1 MIRRDLTG
9 VSMTTQASKRTR
21 STRQICRALTVLF
34 FISTSHSPALAQD
47 KAAPQTQ
54 VVLLGTGTPLPDPE
68 RSGPCTA
75 IVVNG
80 TPYLVD
86 VGTGVVRRAAAARNK
101 GVKAL
106 EPTNLKIAF
115 ITHLHSDHTLGFA
128 DLMLTPWIMGRH
140 EPLEVYGPP
149 GTAAMTEH
157 LGKAYET
164 DVKTRT
170 EGLEHSNTT
179 GYRVNVH
186 EIKPGPVYKDANVKV
201 TAFSV
206 PHGQLAAFGYRFQ
219 TPDRTIVISGDTTPS
234 PTLLENCRGCDILI
248 HEVYTNASFDLV
260 SPDWQQY
267 RRTYH
272 TSSKELADLATKAKP
287 GLLILYHRA
296 NPGCDQARTDEC
308 RQAGSEEQ
316 LLKEMHQMYKGKVVA
331 GHDLEI
337 Y

>member
-1 MIRRDLTG
+1 MTIPACRRTPPARRVCRTVAAMLL
-9 VSMTTQASKRTR
+9 VSTIHWA
-21 STRQICRALTVLF
+21 
-34 FISTSHSPALAQD
+34 ALAQD
-47 KAAPQTQ
+47 KAALQTQ
-54 VVLLGTGTPLPDPE
+54 IVLLGTGTPLPDPE

-86 VGTGVVRRAAAARNK
+86 LGTGVVRRAAAARSK

-128 DLMLTPWIMGRH
+128 DFMLTPWIMGRH

-149 GTAAMTEH
+149 GTAAMADY
-157 LGKAYET
+157 LLKAYEV
-164 DVKTRT
+164 DIKTRT

-179 GYRVNVH
+179 GFRTNVH
-186 EIKPGPVYKDANVKV
+186 EIKPGTVYKDANVKV

-206 PHGQLAAFGYRFQ
+206 PHGDLAAFGYRFE

-234 PTLLENCRGCDILI
+234 PALLENCRGCDVLI
-248 HEVYTNASFDLV
+248 HEVYTTASFALV
-260 SPDWQQY
+260 SPEWQEY

-316 LLKEMHQMYKGKVVA
+316 LLKEMHQVYKGKVVA